1 MHEFCI
7 IFVVI
12 YQIHNY
18 KPNSYVWNNWGY
30 VSVITF
36 VPNALYAKKCNVS
49 FRSRV
54 MYLNGKGE
62 KEKMIFV
69 SNSIGRNY

>member
-1 MHEFCI
+1 M
-7 IFVVI
+7 
-12 YQIHNY
+12 
-18 KPNSYVWNNWGY
+18 
-30 VSVITF
+30 SVITF